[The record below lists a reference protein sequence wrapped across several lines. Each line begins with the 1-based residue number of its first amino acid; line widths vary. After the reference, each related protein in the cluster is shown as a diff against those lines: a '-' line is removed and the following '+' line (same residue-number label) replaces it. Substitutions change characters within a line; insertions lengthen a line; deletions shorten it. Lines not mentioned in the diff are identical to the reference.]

1 MTNFLAALIHGSQHC
16 QPAPVSE
23 DVKKVPRPP
32 PGKPTSSRETI
43 STRLPDGRWN
53 TYNGQAPNARY
64 NDSQQRILPGGE
76 GGARFIPPDEYK
88 EFLQLGHGGIF
99 DLDLDN
105 IDVAPWRKRGADLD
119 AFFNYGFTER
129 TWRAYINDVRRTRVE
144 LHLHHDIETTV
155 TDTNQL
161 DVDLPVEVRRALGG
175 WEHAQDGVQEGLIE
189 PYHSLGTSHTTRNQ
203 NGPPNFLADD
213 GESELN
219 NLLQE
224 IQQVQAQY
232 KSLVSSHLL
241 TPEQNYTLQKRMLD
255 LKTKLAQQQ
264 SD

>member
-1 MTNFLAALIHGSQHC
+1 M
-16 QPAPVSE
+16 
-23 DVKKVPRPP
+23 
-32 PGKPTSSRETI
+32 
-43 STRLPDGRWN
+43 
-53 TYNGQAPNARY
+53 
-64 NDSQQRILPGGE
+64 
-76 GGARFIPPDEYK
+76 
-88 EFLQLGHGGIF
+88 
-99 DLDLDN
+99 
-105 IDVAPWRKRGADLD
+105 D

-189 PYHSLGTSHTTRNQ
+189 PYHPLGTSRTTRNQ
-203 NGPPNFLADD
+203 NGPRNFLADD
-213 GESELN
+213 GGSELN

-241 TPEQNYTLQKRMLD
+241 TPERNYTLQKRMLD

-264 SD
+264 SE